1 VTDFATDSLLDLH
14 PPRIFQ
20 IDGNLG
26 GTAAVLE
33 MLLQSYHEELHFL
46 PALPPAWPRGRV
58 KGLCARGGYTV
69 ALTWANGALQTAT
82 VVARTDRECTV
93 LEPDVEFAVK
103 DSHGNPV
110 VAERDGG
117 RIRFDVRAGEVVTL
131 TPAATAR

>member
-1 VTDFATDSLLDLH
+1 MQVEQISIFLENKPGSLDAAIKLVAEAGVSIRALSLADTTDFGILRLIVNDVAK
-14 PPRIFQ
+14 
-20 IDGNLG
+20 
-26 GTAAVLE
+26 AE
-33 MLLQSYHEELHFL
+33 
-46 PALPPAWPRGRV
+46 RV
-58 KGLCARGGYTV
+58 FRDAGYTV